1 MSDVLAFDAAVIHS
15 RLAKL
20 SREARVAFAL
30 ACAERLQPYATYS
43 NDPLAAALVRRVL
56 DLTFDGISSPSSIS
70 PPELGELSHA
80 LETAQYLDEDAAALA
95 AYALRCY
102 FSGAAEDAVFAA
114 QRAYD
119 ACDHEAEQLIESNVI
134 TSADEAMILAHPN
147 IQHELS
153 GQRSDLDELETSPR
167 DFRNMV
173 LRARQN
179 AMRL

>member
-1 MSDVLAFDAAVIHS
+1 VFKADSQDVGC
-15 RLAKL
+15 
-20 SREARVAFAL
+20 EARVASVAVGKRMDSHESMMKPDAKFD
-30 ACAERLQPYATYS
+30 R
-43 NDPLAAALVRRVL
+43 LVRRVL

-119 ACDHEAEQLIESNVI
+119 ACDHEAQQLIESNVI